1 MIYLSGEGASAINNW
16 SMECTHVLV
25 DDITPFNENVVDAI
39 VGKKPIV
46 CHKWVE
52 VQSHLC
58 Q

>member
-1 MIYLSGEGASAINNW
+1 MFYEGASAIRNW

-25 DDITPFNENVVDAI
+25 DDITPLNVDVVDAI
-39 VGKKPIV
+39 VGKKPLV

-58 Q
+58 L